1 MRLSTLSSAQ
11 IRHFRSR
18 LGPVT
23 NRRFR
28 APPIED
34 DAGSR
39 GFRFRVC
46 WVLVGYNFTVLA

>member
-18 LGPVT
+18 LGPVN

-28 APPIED
+28 APIED